1 MNILIISAGVL
12 PMPPVNGG
20 AVENLINMFL
30 EENEKD
36 HKYNITLYSIF
47 NKKAE
52 IESQKYKS
60 TEFKFITQN
69 SIFYKIQK
77 VLRRSIN
84 FLPNVYIGN
93 AYIHEI
99 IKQENF
105 EKYDCIIIEN
115 VPEYVLPI
123 SKKTN
128 RKIILHLHNDRLN
141 INTKNALKIVQKCY
155 KILVLS
161 NFVGDRVKGISSN
174 YATKVHTL
182 YNGIDTKRFGKEK
195 YKNEIVKLKNK
206 YNIPIDNKVILYTGR
221 IVPEKGV
228 KELVQA
234 FSNLT
239 LDNVK
244 LVIAGSSDYG
254 ENKESNYISEIKNIA
269 NKNVIFTGYV
279 DYKDIPSLYGIADL
293 GVIPSIWEEPFAL
306 TVIEHMA
313 TGNPVII
320 ANSGGMKE
328 LVNSECAIVVNKGK
342 DFEKDLSIAIENI
355 ITNSEKLIKMGKEA
369 RKQSE
374 KFTKEIYVNRFRFL
388 IGDSYYE

>member
-1 MNILIISAGVL
+1 M
-12 PMPPVNGG
+12 
-20 AVENLINMFL
+20 
-30 EENEKD
+30 
-36 HKYNITLYSIF
+36 
-47 NKKAE
+47 
-52 IESQKYKS
+52 
-60 TEFKFITQN
+60 
-69 SIFYKIQK
+69 
-77 VLRRSIN
+77 
-84 FLPNVYIGN
+84 
-93 AYIHEI
+93 
-99 IKQENF
+99 
-105 EKYDCIIIEN
+105 
-115 VPEYVLPI
+115 
-123 SKKTN
+123 
-128 RKIILHLHNDRLN
+128 HNDRLN

-328 LVNSECAIVVNKGK
+328 LVSFECAIVVNKGK

-355 ITNSEKLIKMGKEA
+355 ITNSDKLIKMGKKA

>member
-141 INTKNALKIVQKCY
+141 INTKNALKIIQKCY

-161 NFVGDRVKGISSN
+161 NFVGDRVKEISSN
-174 YATKVHTL
+174 YANKVHTL

-195 YKNEIVKLKNK
+195 
-206 YNIPIDNKVILYTGR
+206 
-221 IVPEKGV
+221 
-228 KELVQA
+228 
-234 FSNLT
+234 
-239 LDNVK
+239 
-244 LVIAGSSDYG
+244 
-254 ENKESNYISEIKNIA
+254 
-269 NKNVIFTGYV
+269 
-279 DYKDIPSLYGIADL
+279 
-293 GVIPSIWEEPFAL
+293 
-306 TVIEHMA
+306 
-313 TGNPVII
+313 
-320 ANSGGMKE
+320 
-328 LVNSECAIVVNKGK
+328 
-342 DFEKDLSIAIENI
+342 
-355 ITNSEKLIKMGKEA
+355 
-369 RKQSE
+369 
-374 KFTKEIYVNRFRFL
+374 
-388 IGDSYYE
+388 